1 MQNAI
6 EQAQLDFD
14 APVPSAAHEDAR
26 GEAADVFPV
35 LADPGFATGGDAI
48 LAPGTDS
55 PFAVGDSVWL
65 RGCVGAGQPGRV
77 LRHEGR
83 KEVCY
88 WPDLDF
94 LSRHVPASLML
105 AGDAVSGPIALPPTN
120 TGLPA
125 PLAALLEQVDEG
137 GL

>member
-1 MQNAI
+1 MQTAI

-14 APVPSAAHEDAR
+14 APMPSAAHEDASGR
-26 GEAADVFPV
+26 AAASWVNPQH
-35 LADPGFATGGDAI
+35 GTFAKTGDAI

-105 AGDAVSGPIALPPTN
+105 AEVPAMEVSR
-120 TGLPA
+120 
-125 PLAALLEQVDEG
+125 
-137 GL
+137 